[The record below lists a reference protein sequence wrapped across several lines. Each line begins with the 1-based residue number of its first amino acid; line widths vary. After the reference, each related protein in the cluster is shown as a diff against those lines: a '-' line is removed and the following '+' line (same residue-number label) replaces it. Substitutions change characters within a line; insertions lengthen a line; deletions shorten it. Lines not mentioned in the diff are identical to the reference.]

1 MLISYLD
8 IDPHELDEL
17 ETFQWYIKTIAQGF
31 RTGKKISRKLG
42 AGMEFSQYRPY
53 SQGDDLRRLDWKM
66 YARSDR
72 YYIKESEIE
81 TQLEVTFVLDT
92 SRSMAYEESGRSKF
106 KFAKLLIGILS
117 YLSLQEG
124 DSIGLAAAGYQ
135 LSGQDEKAW
144 RRFMFEL
151 MERKET
157 PDFQPP
163 AIVNKHR
170 KELFVVLTDH
180 YEESSDIPHFVEE
193 LKTSRNEVIV
203 LHLMGNRE
211 RTLDFKAGDRFQ
223 DLENNQIVAFE
234 AAKKKEYDERV
245 SLWMDNLQQQY
256 LSQAI
261 DYIRLDFSTPLTS
274 VIRSI
279 NNHRKNL
286 L

>member
-1 MLISYLD
+1 
-8 IDPHELDEL
+8 
-17 ETFQWYIKTIAQGF
+17 
-31 RTGKKISRKLG
+31 
-42 AGMEFSQYRPY
+42 MEFSQYRPY

-72 YYIKESEIE
+72 YYIKESEVE

-92 SRSMAYEESGRSKF
+92 SKSMAYKETGRSKF
-106 KFAKLLIGILS
+106 SFAKLLIGILS
-117 YLSLQEG
+117 YMSLQEG
-124 DSIGLAAAGYQ
+124 DSIGLAAGGYQ
-135 LSGQDEKAW
+135 LSGQNEKAW
-144 RRFMFEL
+144 RRFIFEL
-151 MERKET
+151 MGRKET
-157 PDFQPP
+157 TGFQPP

-180 YEESSDIPHFVEE
+180 YEDSSDIPHFVEE

-203 LHLMGNRE
+203 LHLMGSKE

-234 AAKKKEYDERV
+234 AGRKKEYLTRV
-245 SLWMDNLQQQY
+245 FQWMDDLKQQY
-256 LSQAI
+256 LSQGI
-261 DYIRLDFSTPLTS
+261 DYITLDFSTPFTS